1 MNPPVDGGKRLSGD
15 SPAAPIVVGM
25 RRFLAVLLALG
36 LALAEGWV
44 LPFEGP
50 GGLSDAYAVAQALS
64 ARDPV
69 YTGLFL
75 PEPPWREG
83 WRLTLTRLA
92 TPGGVRMAAEASGAD
107 WVLAAWKDTGGLYH
121 AALFDGRQSHRA
133 VVGSAAALLAWA
145 STLLDRP
152 TGPLNPRPGLEPVL
166 RLALKDPRRAA
177 QKAPDPELA
186 QRLNRY
192 ADGLEKGRLGFLPRE
207 LRQFWYGFH
216 HPQAMP
222 ESGMGLV
229 WRAFLAH
236 GRGPEVAKLAQSP
249 LLLHQTA
256 AVLLLHDRGDPR
268 WRELAR
274 RLPAIEPGYAWGYEM
289 ESFAAFE
296 ENRPQEARAA
306 LLKAVRLAPEKGLY
320 WTNLGWAYYL
330 TGDRARARLASLHAL
345 KLEENP
351 TAHYNLGLLYA
362 LWRAYYPALAHY
374 RRAVAMDRDWE
385 IRSAIQDLK
394 DAGGDPELAYWRGRL
409 LAYAGEVA
417 AARRAYRH
425 LLAQA
430 PGSPLAPWAR
440 RGLNRLSGSFL
451 KLAIQAVSLRPDGP
465 PQDRL
470 GAGEPV
476 WVRVALEADPALPA
490 TPLVVEVKGPDGRTV
505 RRATFFEDRPPYPPN
520 TVSYAGWVG
529 PLEAL
534 PRGRYR
540 LVARLGGV
548 WAERALAVG
557 VSNLARRFY
566 ALGALPRDPDGL
578 PLVEEDD
585 LLAPKGEERL
595 VRALLE
601 AVHRAAP
608 LAAKIAP
615 YNLAKGHQPSVAERM
630 ARADDALVRAYLK
643 AALAD
648 PELLRPNAVEGFAR
662 WLLGR

>member
-1 MNPPVDGGKRLSGD
+1 MTFPVDGGKRLSGG

-25 RRFLAVLLALG
+25 RRFLAVFLAFG

-50 GGLSDAYAVAQALS
+50 GGLSDAYAVAEALS
-64 ARDPV
+64 AQDPV
-69 YTGLFL
+69 YAGLFL

-83 WRLTLTRLA
+83 WRLTLPRLA

-107 WVLAAWKDTGGLYH
+107 WVLAAWKDAGGLYH
-121 AALFDGRQSHRA
+121 AALFDGQQSHTG
-133 VVGSAAALLAWA
+133 VVGSAAALAVWA
-145 STLLDRP
+145 GALLNRSTA
-152 TGPLNPRPGLEPVL
+152 PLSPRPELEAVL
-166 RLALKDPRRAA
+166 RLALKNPRRAA
-177 QKAPDPELA
+177 QEAPDPVLA

-192 ADGLEKGRLGFLPRE
+192 ADGLEKGRLDFLPPA
-207 LRQFWYGFH
+207 LRRFWYGFH

-229 WRAFLAH
+229 WRAFMAH
-236 GRGPEVAKLAQSP
+236 GRGPEVERLAQSP

-268 WRELAR
+268 WRKLAR
-274 RLPAIEPGYAWGYEM
+274 ELPAIEPGYAWGYEM

-296 ENRPQEARAA
+296 ENRPQEAREA
-306 LLKAVRLAPEKGLY
+306 LLKAVRLVPEKGLY

-351 TAHYNLGLLYA
+351 TAHYNLGLFYA
-362 LWRAYYPALAHY
+362 LWRAHYPALAHY
-374 RRAVAMDRDWE
+374 RRAVAMDQDWE
-385 IRSAIQDLK
+385 IRSAIQDLEN
-394 DAGGDPELAYWRGRL
+394 ARGGPELAYWRGRL

-417 AARRAYRH
+417 AARSAYRD

-430 PGSPLAPWAR
+430 PDSPIAPWAR
-440 RGLNRLSGSFL
+440 QGLDRLAGSYL

-465 PQDRL
+465 PQNRL

-476 WVRVALEADPALPA
+476 WIRVMLEADPALPA
-490 TPLVVEVKGPDGRTV
+490 KPLVLEVRGPDGRTL
-505 RRATFFEDRPPYPPN
+505 RRATFFEDHPPYPPN
-520 TVSYAGWVG
+520 TVGYAGWVG

-534 PRGRYR
+534 PKGRYR
-540 LVARLGGV
+540 LVARLGQAR
-548 WAERALAVG
+548 AERPLVVG

-578 PLVEEDD
+578 PLVEEDA
-585 LLAPKGEERL
+585 LLAPRGEERL

-601 AVHRAAP
+601 AVHRTAP

-615 YNLAKGHQPSVAERM
+615 YNQPQGGRPSVAERM
-630 ARADDALVRAYLK
+630 AKANESLIRAYLK